1 MNFEQIFGVTF
12 SQILLG
18 FARASGMIMTA
29 PIFQSRNIP
38 PQIKVVLAFGLAL
51 VVAPFIAGVIDLN
64 RFTFGMAVFTLLQ
77 EILTG
82 LIMGFMISLTLYA
95 IQIAGYYFDVQMG
108 FGMINILDPTT
119 GTQMPLMGQI
129 NYIMATLIF
138 LAING
143 HHTVISSFIQSY
155 QVIKPG
161 MFLIRKEAV
170 GVFVMAFSN
179 MFYFGFK
186 IGIPIIGTIFLADV
200 AMGIIA
206 KLIPQINV
214 FVMGYPVKI
223 VLGLT
228 MFIFFI
234 PVYILLIEA
243 TFSNSGDT
251 FKMMRLMLRHLH

>member
-1 MNFEQIFGVTF
+1 MNFDQIFGVTF
-12 SQILLG
+12 SQVLIG
-18 FARASGMIMTA
+18 FARASGVIMTA

-38 PQIKVVLAFGLAL
+38 PQVKVFLAFGLAL
-51 VVAPFIAGVIDLN
+51 VVAPFVIGTIDLN
-64 RFTFGMAVFTLLQ
+64 QFTFGMAIFTLFQ
-77 EILTG
+77 ELLTG
-82 LIMGFMISLTLYA
+82 LIMGFMVSLTLYA
-95 IQIAGYYFDVQMG
+95 IQIAGYFFDVQMG
-108 FGMINILDPTT
+108 FSMVNILDPTT

-129 NYIMATLIF
+129 NYIMASLIF

-143 HHTVISSFIQSY
+143 HHTVINSFIQSY
-155 QVIKPG
+155 QVVKPG
-161 MFLIRKEAV
+161 MFLIKKEAV

-179 MFYFGFK
+179 LFYLGFK
-186 IGIPIIGTIFLADV
+186 IGIPIMGTIFLADV

-214 FVMGYPVKI
+214 FIIGFPVKI
-223 VLGLT
+223 ILGLI
-228 MFIFFI
+228 MIIFFI

>member
-18 FARASGMIMTA
+18 FTRASGMMMTA

-38 PQIKVVLAFGLAL
+38 PQVKVVLAFGLAL
-51 VVAPFIAGVIDLN
+51 VVAPFIVGTTDLN
-64 RFTFGMAVFTLLQ
+64 QFTFGMAIFTLLQ
-77 EILTG
+77 EILAG
-82 LIMGFMISLTLYA
+82 LIMGFMINLTMHA
-95 IQIAGYYFDVQMG
+95 IQIAGYFFDVQMG
-108 FGMINILDPTT
+108 FGMVNILDPTT

-129 NYIMATLIF
+129 NYIMAALIF

-143 HHTVISSFIQSY
+143 HHTVITSFIQSY

-161 MFLIRKEAV
+161 MFLIKKEAV
-170 GVFVMAFSN
+170 GVFIMAFSN
-179 MFYFGFK
+179 MFYLGFK
-186 IGIPIIGTIFLADV
+186 IGIPILGTIFLADV

-214 FVMGYPVKI
+214 FIIGYPVKI
-223 VLGLT
+223 ILGLI
-228 MFIFFI
+228 MLIFFI
-234 PVYILLIEA
+234 PVYIVLLEA

>member
-18 FARASGMIMTA
+18 FARASGMVMTA

-38 PQIKVVLAFGLAL
+38 SPVKVILAFGLAL
-51 VVAPFIAGVIDLN
+51 VVAPFIVGTIDLN
-64 RFTFGMAVFTLLQ
+64 RFTFGMAVFTLIQ
-77 EILTG
+77 ELLTG
-82 LIMGFMISLTLYA
+82 LIMGFMINLTFYA
-95 IQIAGYYFDVQMG
+95 VQIAGYYFDIEMG
-108 FGMINILDPTT
+108 FGMVNILDPTT
-119 GTQMPLMGQI
+119 GTQMPIMGQV
-129 NYIMATLIF
+129 NYIMASLIF

-161 MFLIRKEAV
+161 MFLIKKEAI

-179 MFYFGFK
+179 MFYLGFK
-186 IGIPIIGTIFLADV
+186 IGIPIMGTIFLSNV

-214 FVMGYPVKI
+214 FMLGFPVKI
-223 VLGLT
+223 ILGLI
-228 MFIFFI
+228 MIIFFI
-234 PVYILLIEA
+234 PVFVMLIEA
-243 TFSNSGDT
+243 TFSSSGDT

>member
-1 MNFEQIFGVTF
+1 MNFEQIFGLTF
-12 SQILLG
+12 SQILIG
-18 FARASGMIMTA
+18 FARASGMVMTA

-38 PQIKVVLAFGLAL
+38 PQIKVILSFGLAL
-51 VVAPFIAGVIDLN
+51 VVAPFIVGTVALE
-64 RFTFGMAVFTLLQ
+64 RFTFGMAVFTLIQ
-77 EILTG
+77 ELLTG
-82 LIMGFMISLTLYA
+82 LIMGFMVSLTLYA
-95 IQIAGYYFDVQMG
+95 IQLAGYFFDTQMG
-108 FGMINILDPTT
+108 FGMVNILDPTT

-129 NYIMATLIF
+129 NYIIASLIF

-161 MFLIRKEAV
+161 MFIIKKEAI

-179 MFYFGFK
+179 MFYLGFK

-214 FVMGYPVKI
+214 FMLGYPVKI
-223 VLGLT
+223 ILGLV
-228 MFIFFI
+228 MIILFI
-234 PVYILLIEA
+234 PVFVMLIEA

>member
-12 SQILLG
+12 SQVLLG
-18 FARASGMIMTA
+18 FTRASGMIMSA

-38 PQIKVVLAFGLAL
+38 PQVKVVLAFGLAL
-51 VVAPFIAGVIDLN
+51 VVAPFIVGGIDLN
-64 RFTFGMAVFTLLQ
+64 QFTFGMAVYTLIQ

-82 LIMGFMISLTLYA
+82 LIMGFMVNLTMYA

-108 FGMINILDPTT
+108 FGMVNVLDPTT
-119 GTQMPLMGQI
+119 GAQMPLLGQL
-129 NYIMATLIF
+129 NFIMASLIF

-143 HHTVISSFIQSY
+143 HHTVIASFIQSY

-161 MFLIRKEAV
+161 MFLIKKEAV
-170 GVFVMAFSN
+170 GVFVMAFTN
-179 MFYFGFK
+179 MFYLGFK
-186 IGIPIIGTIFLADV
+186 IGLPIMGTIFLADV
-200 AMGIIA
+200 ALGIIA

-214 FVMGYPVKI
+214 FIVGFPIKI
-223 VLGLT
+223 ILGLI
-228 MFIFFI
+228 MLIFFI
-234 PVYILLIEA
+234 SVYIMLIEA

>member
-12 SQILLG
+12 SQVLLG
-18 FARASGMIMTA
+18 FTRASGMIMTA

-38 PQIKVVLAFGLAL
+38 PQVKVILAFGLAL
-51 VVAPFIAGVIDLN
+51 VVAPFIVGAIDLN
-64 RFTFGMAVFTLLQ
+64 QFTFGMAVYTLIQ
-77 EILTG
+77 ELLTG
-82 LIMGFMISLTLYA
+82 LIMGFMVGLTMYA
-95 IQIAGYYFDVQMG
+95 IQIAGYYFDIQMG
-108 FGMINILDPTT
+108 FGMVNILDPTT
-119 GTQMPLMGQI
+119 GAQMPLMGQI
-129 NYIMATLIF
+129 NYIMASLIF

-143 HHTVISSFIQSY
+143 HHTVITSFIQSY

-161 MFLIRKEAV
+161 MFLIKKEAV

-179 MFYFGFK
+179 MFYLGFK
-186 IGIPIIGTIFLADV
+186 IGIPIMATIFLADV

-214 FVMGYPVKI
+214 FMVGFPVKI
-223 VLGLT
+223 ILGLI
-228 MFIFFI
+228 MLVFFI
-234 PVYILLIEA
+234 PVYVMIIEA

>member
-1 MNFEQIFGVTF
+1 MNFEQIFGMTF
-12 SQILLG
+12 SQVLIG
-18 FARASGMIMTA
+18 FARASGMVMTA

-38 PQIKVVLAFGLAL
+38 PQVKVFLSFGLAL
-51 VVAPFIAGVIDLN
+51 VVAPFVVGAVDLE
-64 RFTFGMAVFTLLQ
+64 RFTFGMAVFTLIQ
-77 EILTG
+77 ELLTG
-82 LIMGFMISLTLYA
+82 LIMGFMISLPLYG
-95 IQIAGYYFDVQMG
+95 IQLAGYFFDTQMG

-119 GTQMPLMGQI
+119 GTQMPLMGQV
-129 NYIMATLIF
+129 NYIIASLIF

-161 MFLIRKEAV
+161 MFILKKEAV
-170 GVFVMAFSN
+170 GVFVMAFSKL
-179 MFYFGFK
+179 FYFGFK

-214 FVMGYPVKI
+214 FMMGYPVKI
-223 VLGLT
+223 ILGLI
-228 MFIFFI
+228 MIILFL
-234 PVYILLIEA
+234 PVFVMLLEA
-243 TFSNSGDT
+243 TFSSSGDA

>member
-12 SQILLG
+12 SQVLLG
-18 FARASGMIMTA
+18 FTRASGMIMSA

-38 PQIKVVLAFGLAL
+38 PQVKVVLAFGLAL
-51 VVAPFIAGVIDLN
+51 VVAPFIVGNIDLN
-64 RFTFGMAVFTLLQ
+64 QFSFGMAVYTLIQ
-77 EILTG
+77 EVLTG
-82 LIMGFMISLTLYA
+82 LIMGFMVGLTMHA

-119 GTQMPLMGQI
+119 GAQMPLMGQI
-129 NYIMATLIF
+129 NYIMASLIF

-143 HHTVISSFIQSY
+143 HHTVIASFIQSY

-161 MFLIRKEAV
+161 MFLIKKEAV

-179 MFYFGFK
+179 MFYLGFK
-186 IGIPIIGTIFLADV
+186 IGIPIMVTIFLADV

-214 FVMGYPVKI
+214 FIVGFPIKI
-223 VLGLT
+223 LLGLI
-228 MFIFFI
+228 MLVFFV
-234 PVYILLIEA
+234 PVYIMLIEA

>member
-1 MNFEQIFGVTF
+1 LSFEQIFGVTF
-12 SQILLG
+12 SQILIG
-18 FARASGMIMTA
+18 FSRASGMIMTA

-38 PQIKVVLAFGLAL
+38 PPLKVILAFGLAM
-51 VVAPFIAGVIDLN
+51 VVAPFIVGNIDFSQ
-64 RFTFGMAVFTLLQ
+64 FTFGMTVFILLQ
-77 EILTG
+77 ELLTG
-82 LIMGFMISLTLYA
+82 LIMGFMINLTLYA
-95 IQIAGYYFDVQMG
+95 VQIAGYYFDVEMG

-119 GTQMPLMGQI
+119 GTQMPIMGQI
-129 NYIMATLIF
+129 NYIVTLLVF

-143 HHTVISSFIQSY
+143 HHTIISSFIQSY

-161 MFLIRKEAV
+161 MFLIKKEAV

-186 IGIPIIGTIFLADV
+186 IGIPIIATIFLSNV
-200 AMGIIA
+200 ALGIIA

-214 FVMGYPVKI
+214 FIIGYPVKI
-223 VLGLT
+223 ILGLL
-228 MFIFFI
+228 MIIFFI
-234 PVYILLIEA
+234 PVFVILIEA

>member
-12 SQILLG
+12 SQVLLG

-38 PQIKVVLAFGLAL
+38 PQVKVVLAFGLAL
-51 VVAPFIAGVIDLN
+51 VVAPFIVGVVDLN
-64 RFTFGMAVFTLLQ
+64 EFTFGMAVYTLIQ
-77 EILTG
+77 ELLTG
-82 LIMGFMISLTLYA
+82 LIMGFMVSMTIYA

-108 FGMINILDPTT
+108 FGMVNILDPTT

-129 NYIMATLIF
+129 NYIMASLIF

-143 HHTVISSFIQSY
+143 HHTVITSFIQSY

-161 MFLIRKEAV
+161 MFLIKKEAV

-179 MFYFGFK
+179 MFYLGFK
-186 IGIPIIGTIFLADV
+186 IGIPIMATIFLADV

-214 FVMGYPVKI
+214 FMVGFPVKI
-223 VLGLT
+223 ILGLI
-228 MFIFFI
+228 MLIFFI
-234 PVYILLIEA
+234 PVYVMLIET

>member
-12 SQILLG
+12 SQVLLG
-18 FARASGMIMTA
+18 FTRASGMIMTA

-51 VVAPFIAGVIDLN
+51 VVAPFIAGTIDLN
-64 RFTFGMAVFTLLQ
+64 QYTFAMAIFTLLQ

-82 LIMGFMISLTLYA
+82 LILGFMISITLYA
-95 IQIAGYYFDVQMG
+95 IQIAGYFFDTQMG
-108 FGMINILDPTT
+108 FGMINVLDPTT
-119 GTQMPLMGQI
+119 GNQMPLMGQL
-129 NYIMATLIF
+129 NYIMAILIF

-143 HHTVISSFIQSY
+143 HHTVITSFIQSY

-161 MFLIRKEAV
+161 MFVFRKEAV

-179 MFYFGFK
+179 MFYLGFK
-186 IGIPIIGTIFLADV
+186 IGIPIMGTIFLSDV

-214 FVMGYPVKI
+214 FMLGFPVKI
-223 VLGLT
+223 ILGLI

-234 PVYILLIEA
+234 PVYVVLIEA

-251 FKMMRLMLRHLH
+251 FRMMRLMLRHLH